1 MLVSLFLSYLLFQ
14 APLDVGGRLSENQAS
29 INTKEMRL
37 ALEID
42 PESETISGFAETRY
56 EILNPNLKSLDLELV
71 DSLTVKA
78 VTIDGKPRPFKQG
91 NNKLSIGLPEELG
104 ASVLARIDY
113 GGKPTV
119 AKRPPWDGGFN
130 WSKTDSGQPWIGVS
144 CQGEGGQVWYPC
156 KGHQVD
162 KIEGLTLEIT
172 VPEPLYCAATGLLQK
187 IEPARPG
194 WRTFHWTSKYPISSY
209 NVNISIADYQ
219 IVEGT
224 LKASK
229 DMPVVL
235 YMLKEYQK
243 ADQESGPEPYAEKIE
258 TLKNQAIQYLTVL
271 GKLYGEYPF
280 LDEKFGL
287 AHTHYLGMEHQTL
300 NAYGA
305 HFVQRNGLDG
315 LMIHEM
321 GHEWW
326 GNKLTAGDLADFWL
340 QEGICTYSTGAYME
354 ETAGLEAALGYYRS
368 LWFRISNSKPIV
380 QGKDITEK
388 QAYFPDIYGKG
399 ALVIHALRWLLGKE
413 ALDKTLYSVMNDPK
427 LTYANTASTAD
438 LIATAER
445 LGGRELDWFFQ
456 RYVYTAA
463 PPALNHWQANGV
475 LHLRWDDVNFPMPI
489 ELELTKGEEVRYERI
504 ELPSGAA
511 DYPIPTGTT
520 VKVDPRQWVY
530 MTLTEKKPK

>member
-1 MLVSLFLSYLLFQ
+1 MLVSLFMSWLMFQ
-14 APLDVGGRLSENQAS
+14 APLDVGGHLSQNQAS
-29 INTKEMRL
+29 INTKEMHLSL
-37 ALEID
+37 AID
-42 PESETISGFAETRY
+42 PESETIEGFVETRY
-56 EILNPNLKSLDLELV
+56 AVLDANLKSLDLELV

-78 VTIDGKPRPFKQG
+78 ATIDGKPRPFKHG
-91 NNKLSIGLPEELG
+91 GNKLSIALPEQVG
-104 ASVLARIDY
+104 DSILARIEY

-119 AKRPPWDGGFN
+119 AKNPPWDGGFN
-130 WSKTDSGQPWIGVS
+130 WSKTDSGKPWIGVS

-187 IEPARPG
+187 IVPSKPG
-194 WRTFHWTSKYPISSY
+194 WRTFTWHSKYPISSY
-209 NVNISIADYQ
+209 NVNVSIADYQ
-219 IVEGT
+219 LVEGT

-243 ADQESGPEPYAEKIE
+243 ADQDSGPESYEQKIE
-258 TLKNQAIQYLTVL
+258 NLKSQAIQYLTVL

-300 NAYGA
+300 NAYGG
-305 HFVQRNGLDG
+305 HFIQRNGLDG

-326 GNKLTAGDLADFWL
+326 GNKLTASDLADFWL
-340 QEGICTYSTGAYME
+340 QEGICTYSTGAYLE
-354 ETAGLEAALGYYRS
+354 ETSGLDAALRYYRS
-368 LWFRISNSKPIV
+368 QWFRIANTKPIV
-380 QGKDITEK
+380 QGKDISEE
-388 QAYFPDIYGKG
+388 QAYIPDIYNKG
-399 ALVIHALRWLLGKE
+399 SLVIHALRWLLGREKLNE
-413 ALDKTLYSVMNDPK
+413 VLYSYMNDPK
-427 LTYANTASTAD
+427 YTYANTTTTAD
-438 LIATAER
+438 LIAIAER
-445 LGGRELDWFFQ
+445 IGGRKLDWFFK

-463 PPALNHWQANGV
+463 APALNYWQADGV
-475 LHLRWDDVNFPMPI
+475 LHLRWDNPSFIMPL
-489 ELELTKGEEVRYERI
+489 ELELTSGEEVRYERI
-504 ELPSGAA
+504 ELPGGAA
-511 DYPIPTGTT
+511 DFTIPANTT

-530 MTLTEKKPK
+530 KTLTEEEPK